1 MTKENE
7 IVLFETDDK
16 KISLN
21 VSVEDET
28 VWLTQSQ
35 MVELFQRDVSVISR
49 HIRNVF
55 KEGEL
60 EEKSNLHFLQIANSD
75 KPVAFYS
82 LDVIISVGYRVKS
95 NRGVEFR
102 RWANSVLKQ
111 YILQGY
117 AVNQKR
123 IQQLGEVIRIMR
135 RTENELDSKQIL
147 SVIERY
153 NNALDLLDAYDHQTM
168 KRPKGNEATYVLTYE
183 ECIEVIQS
191 MRFGEESDLF
201 GKEKDDSFKGSIGNI
216 YQAFGGSDVYKS
228 LEEKA
233 ANLLY
238 FVTKN
243 HSFYDGNKRIA
254 ATMFLYFLDK
264 NDALFYEGKKR
275 IEDATLVALT
285 IMIAESKAEVHNV
298 QNPHVFC
305 CTCLKRYKNP
315 LLPQKVILLLSLY
328 YAMWS
333 CCNAWR

>member
-7 IVLFETDDK
+7 IVLFETKDK
-16 KISLN
+16 S
-21 VSVEDET
+21 VSFPVEVRNET
-28 VWLTQSQ
+28 VWLSANQ
-35 MVELFQRDVSVISR
+35 MASLFERDEKT
-49 HIRNVF
+49 IRKHVNNVF
-55 KEGEL
+55 NEDEVDKENNTQKMRVVGVTQL
-60 EEKSNLHFLQIANSD
+60 V
-75 KPVAFYS
+75 PFYS

-95 NRGVEFR
+95 QRGVEFR

-117 AVNQKR
+117 AVNQRR
-123 IQQLGEVIRIMR
+123 IQQLGEVIRIMK

-168 KRPKGNEATYVLTYE
+168 KRPKGNEATYVLAYE

-191 MRFGEESDLF
+191 MRFGDESDLF

-216 YQAFGGSDVYKS
+216 YQSFGCSDVYKS

-264 NDALFYEGKKR
+264 NDALFYEGK
-275 IEDATLVALT
+275 
-285 IMIAESKAEVHNV
+285 NV
-298 QNPHVFC
+298 
-305 CTCLKRYKNP
+305 LKM
-315 LLPQKVILLLSLY
+315 QH
-328 YAMWS
+328 
-333 CCNAWR
+333 